1 MPDGTLLEFCNRVPL
16 NPMPIRIF
24 IVACLLFICSRGV
37 AQQTDYLQMSGMVLS
52 SDTSRSPIPY
62 AAVYNS
68 SLRIG
73 TYTNMD
79 GFYALVVR
87 PGDSVSVTSLGYKN
101 ETVVVPNTDGDAW
114 LNTFLLE
121 PRAYLLQ
128 ETTVYP
134 WGTRDQFRQAFLY
147 MNVPDDDLERA
158 RKNLSPSEMNF
169 LSATIQNDGAAT
181 TASVLRNYQN
191 SYYYKGQIPSYNIF
205 SPLAWA
211 NFFSDLK
218 KGKYKNPDKQ

>member
-1 MPDGTLLEFCNRVPL
+1 
-16 NPMPIRIF
+16 MPIRKF
-24 IVACLLFICSRGV
+24 ILVCLLFVAHRTV
-37 AQQTDYLQMSGMVLS
+37 AQQTGYLQMSGMVLS
-52 SDTSRSPIPY
+52 SDTSRSAIPY
-62 AAVYNS
+62 ATVYNRT
-68 SLRIG
+68 LNIG

-87 PGDSVSVTSLGYKN
+87 LGDSISVTSLGYKD
-101 ETVVVPNTDGDAW
+101 ETVVVPTVNGDAW
-114 LNTFLLE
+114 LFTFLLE

-158 RKNLSPSEMNF
+158 RKNLSPREMNF
-169 LSATIQNDGAAT
+169 LAATIQNDGAAT
-181 TASVLRNYQN
+181 TQSVLRNYQN

-205 SPLAWA
+205 SPIAWA
-211 NFFSDLK
+211 NFFNDLK

>member
-1 MPDGTLLEFCNRVPL
+1 MSIRLFVAVFLTLLVRC
-16 NPMPIRIF
+16 
-24 IVACLLFICSRGV
+24 AT
-37 AQQTDYLQMSGMVLS
+37 AQQPTYVQMSGMVLS

-62 AAVYNS
+62 ATVYNR
-68 SLRIG
+68 SLNIG

-87 PGDSVSVTSLGYKN
+87 PGDSVTVTSIGYKD
-101 ETVVVPNTDGDAW
+101 ETVVVPQATDAW
-114 LNTFLLE
+114 LFTFLLE

-169 LSATIQNDGAAT
+169 LSATIQNDGPAT
-181 TASVLRNYQN
+181 TASVLRNYQD

-205 SPLAWA
+205 SPIAWA

-218 KGKYKNPDKQ
+218 KGKYKDPNKQ